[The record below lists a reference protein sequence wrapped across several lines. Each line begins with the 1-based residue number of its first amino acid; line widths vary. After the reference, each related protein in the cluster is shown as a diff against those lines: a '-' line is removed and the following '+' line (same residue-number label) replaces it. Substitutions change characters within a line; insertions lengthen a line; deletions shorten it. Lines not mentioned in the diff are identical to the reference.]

1 MRLLDVHSYSL
12 LTPEDSVGKR
22 YVIVSHRWL
31 PGGSEIIFADMPGL
45 TAAHRAS
52 GAPRAP
58 PGKER
63 SLDKLRGA
71 CETVRADRELAA
83 RSVHHVW
90 LDTVCIDKSSSAE
103 LSESLNSMYAWYR
116 DAERCL
122 TYLSDYHRPPGAAR
136 SPGDDDDAFTGSVWF
151 ERGWTLQELVAPSRV
166 DFYDAE
172 WRRFGDRASLAGALE
187 RRTGVQ
193 RALLQPRGATE
204 TLMRQAGVAH
214 RMSWA
219 ARRQTFSKEDMAYCL
234 MGIFG
239 VNMAVLYGEG
249 MEGAFRRL
257 QEEII
262 KFSDDHSIFAWTTD
276 DEQASDD
283 GHGLLAPSPKCFA
296 ETGSFARGEGSGPYV
311 LTNKGLEISLRMFEI
326 ERDVFIASLDLYA
339 DRDHCVGVYLRRE
352 SQRGGN
358 QYRRIRAGKLCKVQK
373 DRRGEMRTIY
383 VRQR

>member
-12 LTPEDSVGKR
+12 LTPEDSFGKR

-31 PGGSEIIFADMPGL
+31 PGGTEIIFPDMPSL
-45 TAAHRAS
+45 TATHRTS
-52 GAPRAP
+52 GALQAP
-58 PGKER
+58 PGKEE

-71 CETVRADRELAA
+71 CETVRADRQLAA
-83 RSVHHVW
+83 RGVHHIW

-103 LSESLNSMYAWYR
+103 LSESINSMYAWYR

-122 TYLSDYHRPPGAAR
+122 TYMPDYRPGSG
-136 SPGDDDDAFTGSVWF
+136 SPAPFTGSVWF
-151 ERGWTLQELVAPSRV
+151 ERGWTLQELVAPGRV
-166 DFYDAE
+166 DFYDAD
-172 WRRFGDRASLAGALE
+172 WRRFGDRASLSGELE
-187 RRTGVQ
+187 QRTGVQ
-193 RALLQPRGATE
+193 RALLQPQGTTE
-204 TLMRQAGVAH
+204 TLMRQASVAH

-219 ARRQTFSKEDMAYCL
+219 ARRKVFKEEDIAYCL

-239 VNMAVLYGEG
+239 VNMPVLYGEG

-276 DEQASDD
+276 AEHASDD
-283 GHGLLAPSPKCFA
+283 GCGLLAPSPKCFA
-296 ETGSFARGEGSGPYV
+296 ETGTFAPGEGSGPYV

-339 DRDHCVGVYLRRE
+339 DRDHCVGIYLRRG
-352 SQRGGN
+352 SQRSGN
-358 QYRRIRAGKLCKVQK
+358 QYRRIRANKLCKVQK
-373 DRRGEMRTIY
+373 DRRGEMKTIY